1 MSSTNRS
8 WPNAK
13 KLFRTALSDKKA
25 IDNITTGESNFG
37 ANAAEL
43 RDVMQELVGTAMD
56 NLALEAVT
64 KQTTLDM
71 LTQSNT
77 TLVKVNAEQQN
88 TITKLN
94 NKITALEKKLEQ
106 SSVGGGGGSASKKI
120 DPNSYCWSHGYKNY
134 PSHNSA
140 TCMNKKEGHKCEA
153 TRQNTMGGSTWN
165 AGFVNA
171 PNGA

>member
-1 MSSTNRS
+1 
-8 WPNAK
+8 
-13 KLFRTALSDKKA
+13 
-25 IDNITTGESNFG
+25 
-37 ANAAEL
+37 
-43 RDVMQELVGTAMD
+43 MQELVGTSMD
-56 NLALEAVT
+56 NLTLAAIT
-64 KQTTLDM
+64 KQTKVDM
-71 LTQSNT
+71 LSQSNR

-94 NKITALEKKLEQ
+94 NKITTIEKKLEK
-106 SSVGGGGGSASKKI
+106 SSVGGGGGGASEKF

-140 TCMNKKEGHKCEA
+140 TCRNKKEGHKCEA

-165 AGFVNA
+165 AGFGNA